1 MTSKM
6 TLETRSPRAWFRSL
20 SFSIAASCMLLAAGS
35 AAASAAPVRAGSSTA
50 VPATLRTA
58 AEHSSRADRALVADA
73 KALVACVAANR
84 AHPARCDA
92 ARAAVQQAG
101 IKLKRAERH
110 LASVASA
117 HRARATASANRAPRL
132 AVDGDRLTWTRV
144 ANVKTYLL
152 VRQVAGQANQYSLV
166 SATAATPAPVPG
178 ESVSYAVRTAVGS
191 SSWSRRRTVHYPWS
205 PGTHSTPPS
214 SPSAPSSPPEEVV
227 DTQSAPTISVS
238 GHKLSWS
245 AIKGVSAY
253 VVVSKVQGEAE
264 KFTSVSATSLTPEEV
279 PGSTVHYSV
288 RTAVDGSAWS
298 TEVAISYPAVTP
310 PVTPPP
316 TEPTPPK
323 ESPAPTSTGFQF
335 GINSGTNMTLD
346 VGGAAKLGAKIV
358 RIDFGIGETVAML
371 EPVIAGYAAK
381 GIRVAPLAGFYGS
394 MPTPTE
400 AQDLANWAKAFGP
413 GGSYWAAHGNGQLAI
428 QTIEFGNETSGG
440 YQYGDN
446 AGEPSYQ
453 TRAETYA
460 IRLKEAAEAIT
471 ASGMKVGLL
480 AVSEDWTGDWMNGM
494 FSAVPNLGSYIAGWI
509 SHPYGTGWK
518 TKIEDIISQAKAH
531 GASSSIPIDITEWG
545 LSTDNTS
552 CVSENFGFS
561 SCMTYT
567 QAAETLRKSTKEIG
581 ALLGSREGLFMLY
594 QVRDQALPGKGTN
607 RETYMG
613 LLQEEL
619 QPKGAYTEAAEELLA
634 G

>member
-1 MTSKM
+1 
-6 TLETRSPRAWFRSL
+6 
-20 SFSIAASCMLLAAGS
+20 
-35 AAASAAPVRAGSSTA
+35 
-50 VPATLRTA
+50 
-58 AEHSSRADRALVADA
+58 
-73 KALVACVAANR
+73 
-84 AHPARCDA
+84 
-92 ARAAVQQAG
+92 
-101 IKLKRAERH
+101 
-110 LASVASA
+110 
-117 HRARATASANRAPRL
+117 
-132 AVDGDRLTWTRV
+132 
-144 ANVKTYLL
+144 
-152 VRQVAGQANQYSLV
+152 
-166 SATAATPAPVPG
+166 
-178 ESVSYAVRTAVGS
+178 
-191 SSWSRRRTVHYPWS
+191 
-205 PGTHSTPPS
+205 
-214 SPSAPSSPPEEVV
+214 
-227 DTQSAPTISVS
+227 
-238 GHKLSWS
+238 
-245 AIKGVSAY
+245 
-253 VVVSKVQGEAE
+253 
-264 KFTSVSATSLTPEEV
+264 
-279 PGSTVHYSV
+279 
-288 RTAVDGSAWS
+288 
-298 TEVAISYPAVTP
+298 
-310 PVTPPP
+310 
-316 TEPTPPK
+316 
-323 ESPAPTSTGFQF
+323 
-335 GINSGTNMTLD
+335 
-346 VGGAAKLGAKIV
+346 
-358 RIDFGIGETVAML
+358 
-371 EPVIAGYAAK
+371 VIAGYAAK

-460 IRLKEAAEAIT
+460 VRLKEAAEAIT

-567 QAAETLRKSTKEIG
+567 QAAEQLRKSTKEIG
-581 ALLGSREGLFMLY
+581 GLLGSREGLFMLY
-594 QVRDQALPGKGTN
+594 QVRDQSLPGKGTN
-607 RETYMG
+607 RENYMG

-619 QPKGAYTEAAEELLA
+619 QSKGAYTEAAEELLA